1 MNIRWAYYLIVAIY
15 ILLIVLRGINYL
27 NEAKYKKEN
36 TNYGKVFS
44 LKKDFF
50 TMVTFICIL
59 VTLGINIAALIGDQ
73 PINTSSIL
81 ITILVIG
88 FTVLNSVTYILYSV
102 ENKSICFLG
111 YTLKDNDI
119 ESLKVKSGKKHVT
132 LNLTFTREIESYNY
146 TKVLLFGKEKE
157 TLTKMLEKMSDSVE
171 AN

>member
-88 FTVLNSVTYILYSV
+88 FTVLKRKRV
-102 ENKSICFLG
+102 FG
-111 YTLKDNDI
+111 
-119 ESLKVKSGKKHVT
+119 
-132 LNLTFTREIESYNY
+132 EISQ
-146 TKVLLFGKEKE
+146 
-157 TLTKMLEKMSDSVE
+157 
-171 AN
+171 A